1 VSSFPCAT
9 PAVAGRHECDPRQIA
24 SGDVKIV
31 RLPRAKT
38 TCFLAIDDAGAA
50 VAGARVQANG

>member
-1 VSSFPCAT
+1 
-9 PAVAGRHECDPRQIA
+9 
-24 SGDVKIV
+24 VKIV

>member
-1 VSSFPCAT
+1 
-9 PAVAGRHECDPRQIA
+9 
-24 SGDVKIV
+24 VKIV

-50 VAGARVQANG
+50 VACARVQANG